1 MIKPDRSCS
10 KALIWICAVLFMGLV
25 SCYGSPPGGGPKR
38 SPVVGMALDSPKGFS
53 NKEAAAKNDEGVGHL
68 KQEHWDTAG
77 PFFRDA
83 IAMSPNMPEAHFN
96 LGLVLDEMGNHQEA
110 TEHFKTAKELA
121 PNNPKIAE
129 NEILKKH
136 L

>member
-1 MIKPDRSCS
+1 MNKPCWSRSKSLVWIPC
-10 KALIWICAVLFMGLV
+10 ALLIGLV
-25 SCYGSPPGGGPKR
+25 SCYSSPPGGGPLK
-38 SPVVGMALDSPKGFS
+38 SPVVGMALDSPSGS
-53 NKEAAAKNDEGVGHL
+53 PSKEAAMKNDEGVSHL
-68 KQEHWDTAG
+68 KQEHWDTSAT
-77 PFFRDA
+77 FFREA
-83 IAMSPNMPEAHFN
+83 IAISSNMPEAHFN
-96 LGLVLDEMGNHQEA
+96 LALVLDEMGNHPEA